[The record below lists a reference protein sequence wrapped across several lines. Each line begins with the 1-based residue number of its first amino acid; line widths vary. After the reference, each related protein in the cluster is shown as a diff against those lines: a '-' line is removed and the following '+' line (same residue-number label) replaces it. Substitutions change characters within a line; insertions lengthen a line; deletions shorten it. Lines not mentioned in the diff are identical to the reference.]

1 MIQPSIIQLE
11 MKIKMFMC
19 NSTILA
25 SLLKRFVSDLYDN
38 DPVANEKH
46 VSIFETRFEILLSMV
61 SRREGD
67 FLSFSLAIPD
77 KNEKAFLSISS
88 FETRARISF
97 F

>member
-1 MIQPSIIQLE
+1 M
-11 MKIKMFMC
+11 
-19 NSTILA
+19 
-25 SLLKRFVSDLYDN
+25 SDLYDNDLAHRMLHFFVLGMLKYSLVGQLTNN

-67 FLSFSLAIPD
+67 FLSFSLAIQD